1 MMQLDF
7 KSILVPVDN
16 KKQNQDE
23 SYVNKYQKYVA
34 CSYGYK
40 LSVCWW

>member
-1 MMQLDF
+1 MMELDF

-23 SYVNKYQKYVA
+23 SYVSNYQKYVA

-40 LSVCWW
+40 LSVC